1 MVLASVNWGQA
12 IADAL
17 ALGALYGLVA
27 VGIGLVFGVLRLVN
41 FAYGELITCG
51 AYVLAF
57 TFGWPRV
64 VSILLCIGAVVSLAL
79 AQELLAFRPLRR
91 TGASPATMLVATF
104 AVSFL
109 LQAIY
114 LLAFGSRG
122 QIVGTL
128 GTLNRA
134 FIVDGVAIRWI
145 LLVTVV
151 TGVVLLAA
159 TAALLDRT
167 SVGLH
172 IRAAAVD
179 FRTSRILGVRANRVI
194 LLSFVVS
201 GVLAA
206 AVSVLYTVS
215 NPLVQPSMGVPIT
228 IFALV
233 GVVVGG
239 LDRLWSAALGG
250 FTVGLVYGLFADVLS
265 STSSVYLPSVVYGL
279 VIVVLLLRPA
289 GLFGSRHSRQVE
301 RV

>member
-1 MVLASVNWGQA
+1 VIAAVNWGQA
-12 IADAL
+12 IADAI

-41 FAYGELITCG
+41 FAYGELITLG
-51 AYVLAF
+51 AYILAF
-57 TFGWPRV
+57 TYGWPRA
-64 VSILLCIGAVVSLAL
+64 VSILLCIGAVVALAL
-79 AQELLAFRPLRR
+79 AQEFVAFRPMRR
-91 TGASPATMLVATF
+91 IGASPATMLVATF
-104 AVSFL
+104 ALSFL

-114 LLAFGSRG
+114 LIAFGSRG

-128 GTLNRA
+128 GRLNSA
-134 FIVDGVAIRWI
+134 FTIAGVDIRWI
-145 LLVTVV
+145 LLVTAV
-151 TGVVLLAA
+151 TGVLLLVA
-159 TAALLDRT
+159 TATLLERT

-172 IRAAAVD
+172 IRAAAAD

-194 LLSFVVS
+194 LLSFVIS

-206 AVSVLYTVS
+206 AVSVLYTVQ

-239 LDRLWSAALGG
+239 IERLWSAAAGG
-250 FTVGLVYGLFADVLS
+250 FVVGFVYGLLSDALS
-265 STSSVYLPSVVYGL
+265 STSSVYLPAVVYGL

-289 GLFGSRHSRQVE
+289 GLFRSWRAQLVE